1 MKKFIS
7 WISVIGVLVFM
18 VSCRETEDLTTL
30 PEADHNNTTKTTNFK
45 KDSTIFKKDS
55 TQMKSET
62 SSTSDPNLLIE
73 EKDPP
78 KKDKFEW

>member
-7 WISVIGVLVFM
+7 WISAIGVLVFM

-30 PEADHNNTTKTTNFK
+30 PETDYKNTTTNFR
-45 KDSTIFKKDS
+45 KDYTVFKKDS
-55 TQMKSET
+55 TQMNSET
-62 SSTSDPNLLIE
+62 SSTSNPNVLVE